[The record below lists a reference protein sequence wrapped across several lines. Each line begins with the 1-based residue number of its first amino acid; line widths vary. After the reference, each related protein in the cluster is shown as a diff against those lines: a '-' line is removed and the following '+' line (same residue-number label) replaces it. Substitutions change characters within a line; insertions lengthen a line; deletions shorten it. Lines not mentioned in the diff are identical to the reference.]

1 MNKNLSR
8 FVTVGLPLIL
18 VALTGCN
25 RNAEVS
31 FAKDVQPILKK
42 HCVECHLPNG
52 QGHAASGFLVESYD
66 SLMKGTKFGP
76 VVVPGDA
83 LSSSLYSLV
92 AGEVDESIRMPHGK
106 DPLPAA
112 EIAVVE
118 AWITQGAQNN

>member
-8 FVTVGLPLIL
+8 FAVGLPLIL

-25 RNAEVS
+25 RSSEVS

-52 QGHAASGFLVESYD
+52 QGHAASGFLVDSYD

-83 LSSSLYSLV
+83 LSSSLYRLV
-92 AGEVDESIRMPHGK
+92 AGEVDASIRMPHGK

-118 AWITQGAQNN
+118 AWITQGAKNN